1 LRRFI
6 LYHSRALRIRVLTY
20 NIHRAIGIDGNFR
33 PERIAAVIQHHEPD
47 IAMLQEV
54 DHGAPRSRR
63 LDLACELTGLCSL
76 PHVAVGYNVRLS
88 EGQYGNA
95 TLSRWPIEESSNID
109 LTIGRRKKRGALFTK
124 IHAQPHRGG
133 HADGRIL
140 HVFNAHL
147 GLSARERHQQ
157 IAKLAKT
164 PAFEGLDVSTAC
176 IVGGDFND
184 WRSLLFD
191 EFVRVL
197 GFHCSTTPG
206 RRALRTY
213 PSLTPQG
220 PLDRLY
226 CRGPLRTLDARVSR
240 LRTARMASDHLPVV
254 VDFEMRPVE
263 TA

>member
-1 LRRFI
+1 MRV
-6 LYHSRALRIRVLTY
+6 RILTY
-20 NIHRAIGIDGNFR
+20 NIHRAIGLDGAFR
-33 PERIAAVIQHHEPD
+33 PERIAAVVRHHEPD
-47 IAMLQEV
+47 ITMLQEV

-63 LDLACELTGLCSL
+63 LELVRELSTLCELE
-76 PHVAVGYNVRLS
+76 HFAAGYNVSLS

-95 TLSRWPIEESSNID
+95 TLSRWPIARHANVD
-109 LTIGRRKKRGALFTK
+109 LTIGRRKKRGALYTH
-124 IHAQPHRGG
+124 IHAHPHRGPGEG
-133 HADGRIL
+133 HPL

-147 GLSARERHQQ
+147 GLSARERHRQ
-157 IAKLAKT
+157 LARLSQSDEF
-164 PAFEGLDVSTAC
+164 AALDVAAAC
-176 IVGGDFND
+176 VVGGDFND

-191 EFVRVL
+191 EMVRAL

-240 LRTARMASDHLPVV
+240 LRAARLASDHLPVV
-254 VDFEMRPVE
+254 VDLELHAP
-263 TA
+263 